1 MRGPAT
7 SPLTLAV
14 AVTSWTPDLVAVTLI
29 VLAALCYS
37 QWYRRGHAAAPGRAW
52 CFGAG
57 LALCGIAT
65 LSVIAVYALV
75 LFWMRALQVLLL
87 MFVAPFLLALGRPV
101 ATLRG
106 ALGEAGRGRL
116 DRVLSSAAARVVCSP
131 LTTSVAML
139 ATPWLLYM
147 TRWYVASMTGPIA
160 ALTRMWLVLIGFGY
174 FYARLQADPVPRR
187 FSPLL
192 SIGISVV
199 ETLGDG
205 LLGLV
210 LWLGP
215 LIAYDYYRALDRN
228 WGPNM
233 RLDQT
238 LGAGIL
244 WILGDVIGVPFLVVL
259 MRALSVHERVRA
271 REVDVELD
279 VDLDEDS
286 PPASTLWWQTDPELR
301 ERFDRH

>member
-1 MRGPAT
+1 MLVQVTVYWQLLASIHGYVLPHARTRRVDRVGRVGVRGPAT

-65 LSVIAVYALV
+65 LSVIAVYAPV

-87 MFVAPFLLALGRPV
+87 MFVAPFLL
-101 ATLRG
+101 G

-139 ATPWLLYM
+139 ATPC
-147 TRWYVASMTGPIA
+147 
-160 ALTRMWLVLIGFGY
+160 
-174 FYARLQADPVPRR
+174 
-187 FSPLL
+187 
-192 SIGISVV
+192 
-199 ETLGDG
+199 
-205 LLGLV
+205 
-210 LWLGP
+210 
-215 LIAYDYYRALDRN
+215 
-228 WGPNM
+228 
-233 RLDQT
+233 
-238 LGAGIL
+238 
-244 WILGDVIGVPFLVVL
+244 
-259 MRALSVHERVRA
+259 RA